1 MASTVDY
8 QPLIDAMLEDIK
20 HDEELQQQ
28 QHMVE
33 DIRYDKE
40 LQKQQ
45 QQEVKKPLKK
55 KRKTSKR
62 LPMTVPI
69 QPTPTT
75 QDVIAATEVFQVG
88 QDVYVKEIAFY
99 FLQNHTIRVWSFK
112 PPFSLDCF
120 QPIHRNQVNLQTIH
134 VHKLPWDSG
143 TIAYS
148 ALYDIVHKI
157 TSTNVVYY
165 YVQESM
171 PNPLEGC
178 AHINLTK
185 MGCPHPSFLKYEGIE
200 KMYCPIHQGLPGECA
215 VQTVAK
221 LSQWYKSICQEIPP
235 APTVVAPDTTEN
247 HPQKQ
252 LDETNNSSNNNNSSN
267 QDDGEILL
275 YGVL

>member
-28 QHMVE
+28 QQQILEH
-33 DIRYDKE
+33 IRYDEE

-45 QQEVKKPLKK
+45 DVKKPLKK
-55 KRKTSKR
+55 KRKTTKR
-62 LPMTVPI
+62 EPVVPPI
-69 QPTPTT
+69 QHTPTP
-75 QDVIAATEVFQVG
+75 QDVIAATEVFQVD

-99 FLQNHTIRVWSFK
+99 FLKNHTIRVWSFR
-112 PPFSLDCF
+112 PPFSLDCI
-120 QPIHRNQVNLQTIH
+120 QPLHRNHVNLQTIH
-134 VHKLPWDSG
+134 FHKLPWDSG
-143 TIAYS
+143 NIAYS

-171 PNPLEGC
+171 SNPLEGY

-185 MGCPHPSFLKYEGIE
+185 MGCPHPSFLKDEGRQ

-235 APTVVAPDTTEN
+235 APTVVVAPTEN

-252 LDETNNSSNNNNSSN
+252 REENNSGNNSCN
-267 QDDGEILL
+267 QDDGELLL